1 MTQKEIAAIAVIIG
15 IILFLIMQQ
24 AQIGALR
31 AALKREK
38 ILRKSEFRVIKDHIC
53 VLWDL
58 WEDIRAAG
66 IPRFT
71 PGDDDGPEN

>member
-1 MTQKEIAAIAVIIG
+1 MTQKEIAAIAVTIG

-38 ILRKSEFRVIKDHIC
+38 ILRKSEFRVIKNHIFS
-53 VLWDL
+53 LL
-58 WEDIRAAG
+58 KDIRAAG

>member
-1 MTQKEIAAIAVIIG
+1 MTQKEIAAIAVTIG

-38 ILRKSEFRVIKDHIC
+38 ILRKSEFRVIKNHIFS
-53 VLWDL
+53 LL
-58 WEDIRAAG
+58 EDIRAAG

>member
-1 MTQKEIAAIAVIIG
+1 MTQQEIATIAVIIG

-38 ILRKSEFRVIKDHIC
+38 ILRKSEFRITKDLIR
-53 VLWDL
+53 DL
-58 WEDIRAAG
+58 WLDIRAAG

-71 PGDDDGPEN
+71 LGDDDGPEN

>member
-1 MTQKEIAAIAVIIG
+1 MTQKEIAIIAVIIG

-38 ILRKSEFRVIKDHIC
+38 ILRKSEFRVIKDLIGDI
-53 VLWDL
+53 WA
-58 WEDIRAAG
+58 DIRAAG

>member
-1 MTQKEIAAIAVIIG
+1 MTQKEIAAIAVTIG

-38 ILRKSEFRVIKDHIC
+38 ILRKSEFRVIKDLIC
-53 VLWDL
+53 NL

-71 PGDDDGPEN
+71 PGEDDGPEI

>member
-1 MTQKEIAAIAVIIG
+1 MTQQEIATIAVIIG

-38 ILRKSEFRVIKDHIC
+38 ILRKSEFRVIKNHIC
-53 VLWDL
+53 GL

-71 PGDDDGPEN
+71 QGDDDGPEN